1 MKAIR
6 HTGIVVTDME
16 KAFRFYRDLLG
27 LKPIVDFMEKGEYID
42 TVLAERGV
50 HVRMVK
56 LVADDGGMIELLQ
69 YYSHPKKPSLNKKIY
84 ETGFTHMAFTVASI
98 DEIYKRLTEAGV
110 KFNSPPIVSPDA
122 KARLAFCRDMDGNYL
137 ELVEVL

>member
-56 LVADDGGMIELLQ
+56 LVADDDGMIELVYREGTGRNPAW
-69 YYSHPKKPSLNKKIY
+69 YYWFIRPSGESNKWM
-84 ETGFTHMAFTVASI
+84 EVAYTSGSPMEMEWCEQLPEK
-98 DEIYKRLTEAGV
+98 DEDDE
-110 KFNSPPIVSPDA
+110 D
-122 KARLAFCRDMDGNYL
+122 D
-137 ELVEVL
+137 E